1 MNGLVAMAVV
11 ALTGCA
17 NIAAPSY
24 ELGAGDA
31 NYDALNAATKT
42 CEAEGGAV
50 KLKSGGYDSRQL
62 SSYLCVGGKAN

>member
-1 MNGLVAMAVV
+1 MNGLVAMAMV

-17 NIAAPSY
+17 SITATSY
-24 ELGAGDA
+24 ELGEGDA

-42 CEAEGGAV
+42 CEADGGSV
-50 KLKSGGYDSRQL
+50 KLKSGYDDRRL

>member
-1 MNGLVAMAVV
+1 MNGLVVIAML
-11 ALTGCA
+11 ALSGCA
-17 NIAAPSY
+17 AVSAPSY
-24 ELGAGDA
+24 ELGSGDA

-50 KLKSGGYDSRQL
+50 KLKGGYDNRQL

>member
-1 MNGLVAMAVV
+1 VNALVAVAVV
-11 ALTGCA
+11 TLTGCA
-17 NIAAPSY
+17 AIAAPSY
-24 ELGAGDA
+24 ELGSGDA

-50 KLKSGGYDSRQL
+50 KLRGGYDNRQL

>member
-1 MNGLVAMAVV
+1 VNGLVVMAMV

-17 NIAAPSY
+17 TLGAPSY
-24 ELGAGDA
+24 ELGDGDA

-42 CEAEGGAV
+42 CEAEGGVV
-50 KLKSGGYDSRQL
+50 KLKSGGYDNRQL